1 MKKTINVLLIF
12 YMLLMTVY
20 LSTHQYYNADIEAY
34 MGIVYK
40 TVYPNMSVDEIHKK
54 VYDELREKKP
64 ERLQFDSK
72 KDVDAVG
79 DSKYYKIL
87 SENSK
92 AYGEELQLFTVKPF
106 YNFVNSIFFRI
117 GFSASASTYIVTIIS
132 YILIVLLLYIFLLKI
147 VENQILSFFI
157 TVLLSLF
164 KPLLD
169 ASRHAT
175 PDVLACFLLLLSF
188 YFVIIRRNLFIST
201 IIGMLCIFTRPDYFI
216 FYFFCI
222 LLLFVF
228 RKNVKLKTL
237 ELFFALVYFFLSF
250 ALIQYFN
257 QISWSVLFMNQFTKV
272 QIFPISHPDLFNF
285 SDYISC
291 IKSKI
296 LLEFNSSYFILLL
309 VFVVLIMAKKYTKVP
324 KDEFIFYISF
334 LFVIYLTVFIRFFIF
349 FITDHILLFHFLYL
363 ILPNLYFTIFAKS
376 LTKRCLVPFGNV
388 SSKINT

>member
-349 FITDHILLFHFLYL
+349 PSLVNRMMLGYYLLIILSLIHFQYRK
-363 ILPNLYFTIFAKS
+363 N
-376 LTKRCLVPFGNV
+376 
-388 SSKINT
+388 

>member
-309 VFVVLIMAKKYTKVP
+309 VFVVLIVAKKYTKVP

-349 FITDHILLFHFLYL
+349 PSLVNRMMLGYYLLIILSLIHFQYRK
-363 ILPNLYFTIFAKS
+363 N
-376 LTKRCLVPFGNV
+376 
-388 SSKINT
+388 

>member
-54 VYDELREKKP
+54 VYEELREKKP

-349 FITDHILLFHFLYL
+349 PSLVNRMMLGYYLLIILSLIHFQYRK
-363 ILPNLYFTIFAKS
+363 N
-376 LTKRCLVPFGNV
+376 
-388 SSKINT
+388 

>member
-1 MKKTINVLLIF
+1 
-12 YMLLMTVY
+12 MTVY

-349 FITDHILLFHFLYL
+349 PSLVNRMMLGYYLLIILSLIHFQYRK
-363 ILPNLYFTIFAKS
+363 N
-376 LTKRCLVPFGNV
+376 
-388 SSKINT
+388 

>member
-349 FITDHILLFHFLYL
+349 PSLVNRMMLGYYLLIILSL
-363 ILPNLYFTIFAKS
+363 IHYQYRKN
-376 LTKRCLVPFGNV
+376 
-388 SSKINT
+388 

>member
-1 MKKTINVLLIF
+1 
-12 YMLLMTVY
+12 MTVY

-147 VENQILSFFI
+147 
-157 TVLLSLF
+157 LLN
-164 KPLLD
+164 
-169 ASRHAT
+169 ANR
-175 PDVLACFLLLLSF
+175 
-188 YFVIIRRNLFIST
+188 
-201 IIGMLCIFTRPDYFI
+201 
-216 FYFFCI
+216 
-222 LLLFVF
+222 
-228 RKNVKLKTL
+228 
-237 ELFFALVYFFLSF
+237 
-250 ALIQYFN
+250 
-257 QISWSVLFMNQFTKV
+257 
-272 QIFPISHPDLFNF
+272 
-285 SDYISC
+285 
-291 IKSKI
+291 
-296 LLEFNSSYFILLL
+296 
-309 VFVVLIMAKKYTKVP
+309 
-324 KDEFIFYISF
+324 
-334 LFVIYLTVFIRFFIF
+334 
-349 FITDHILLFHFLYL
+349 
-363 ILPNLYFTIFAKS
+363 
-376 LTKRCLVPFGNV
+376 
-388 SSKINT
+388 